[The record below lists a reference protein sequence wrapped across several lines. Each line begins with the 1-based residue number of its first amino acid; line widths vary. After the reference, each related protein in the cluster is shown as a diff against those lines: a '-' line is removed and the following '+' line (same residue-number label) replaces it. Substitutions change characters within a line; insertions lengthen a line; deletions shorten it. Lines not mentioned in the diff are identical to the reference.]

1 MLEARNKNASWRS
14 NQLEKQAAYA
24 STVALWHLHDSKWLI
39 SKSFQKVRYGRCTLR
54 PTQIR
59 CMYRICNWCRSS
71 MQLEKTGY
79 LRNQASHIFR
89 GTKAPL
95 AAKVPEQEPRHS
107 MDHPVTAIEKESL
120 WTIFWARC
128 SPGSLATWL
137 AECRTRVRRDRTNE
151 WFLFWQRLQRNMNE
165 TLRSETK
172 DRNYLGPPYSR
183 SKVPIHL
190 L

>member
-1 MLEARNKNASWRS
+1 MPLRWP
-14 NQLEKQAAYA
+14 
-24 STVALWHLHDSKWLI
+24 LWHLHDSKWLI
-39 SKSFQKVRYGRCTLR
+39 SKSFQKIRYGRCALR
-54 PTQIR
+54 QTQIR

-95 AAKVPEQEPRHS
+95 AAKVREQEPRHS

-137 AECRTRVRRDRTNE
+137 PECRTRVRRDRTNE
-151 WFLFWQRLQRNMNE
+151 WFLFWQRLQGNMNE
-165 TLRSETK
+165 TLWSETK
-172 DRNYLGPPYSR
+172 DRNYLGPPYST
-183 SKVPIHL
+183 SKVPIHPL
-190 L
+190 